1 MNLTI
6 SSYEILNFSSEN
18 LLVSKRGVTKVNS
31 RSLLAA
37 LRKLQSYTSISKGE
51 LDDMLSEHD
60 LNPSEA
66 FEFLEKAISIKQC
79 VDDIYFEKTIVAHDW
94 GESGDLERL
103 LKSEITTPLEICKG
117 VGKLPNNVSNKKYY
131 IVILCDSYDY
141 DSIKKVYFDLARV
154 APESAIS
161 IGYRT
166 GGSFCISQPYLP
178 SLGNSCH
185 FCNVD
190 RMINYEDYKS
200 SGNNW
205 SKLLRFCKS
214 KHVAVPVNPLNVL
227 QRSLVVGAL
236 IKKIKLLT
244 SPDAERRYQDNILQ
258 ETHVDFSGA
267 FVRDVSVSH
276 WHMCDCLSLKI

>member
-1 MNLTI
+1 MNLNI
-6 SSYEILNFSSEN
+6 QNYEILNFPSGN
-18 LLVSKRGVTKVNS
+18 LLVSRRGVTKVNS

-37 LRKLQSYTSISKGE
+37 LRKLQNYSCISKVE
-51 LDDMLSEHD
+51 LDCMLSEHE
-60 LNPSEA
+60 LNPIAA
-66 FEFLEKAISIKQC
+66 FEFLEKTISISE
-79 VDDIYFEKTIVAHDW
+79 VTSDLYFEKTIVAHDW
-94 GESGDLERL
+94 NDGGDLERL
-103 LKSEITTPLEICKG
+103 LKSEITTPLEVREDIDSLLG
-117 VGKLPNNVSNKKYY
+117 SVVNRKYY
-131 IVILCDSYDY
+131 IVILCSNYDY
-141 DSIKKVYFDLARV
+141 DHIKKIYFNLARV

-178 SLGNSCH
+178 NLGSSCH

-190 RMINYEDYKS
+190 RMMNYESYKAS
-200 SGNNW
+200 ENHW
-205 SKLLRFCKS
+205 SKVLNFCKG
-214 KHVAVPVNPLNVL
+214 KHIAVPVNSLSVL

-258 ETHVDFSGA
+258 ETHVDFNGA

-276 WHMCDCLSLKI
+276 WHMCDCLSQII